1 MCFCECAAGIVG
13 EGESAFSSC
22 DGSGDGVGDAAQDD
36 IGDGG
41 PIGEVESDGA
51 TRGGAIDDEFF
62 ARSVEDFGS
71 GDGDLDAVVG
81 IRSFRISEG
90 DGASDIEVGAAFCE
104 CA

>member
-1 MCFCECAAGIVG
+1 MEAIV
-13 EGESAFSSC
+13 
-22 DGSGDGVGDAAQDD
+22 
-36 IGDGG
+36 
-41 PIGEVESDGA
+41 EVEIDLA
-51 TRGGAIDDEFF
+51 TDRRADDEFF
-62 ARSVEDFGS
+62 ARSVEDFGC